1 MIKNI
6 PQSFYFI
13 KVDQSKTMKRLKNI
27 ILTFAI
33 ALGSVSCVSKLAY
46 TEPDLPLPEKF
57 QYTATADTASIANL
71 EWKQFF
77 NDPILQGLIEKGI
90 KNNYDLQIALK
101 QVASSQEKL
110 KQAKYMQYPDVG
122 FGVAAQISKPSKNSM
137 NGQSLNL
144 FLGQSHVEDYN
155 AAFNLSWEADIWGKI
170 KNQQEVSRMQYL
182 QTYEGSKA
190 IQTQVVAAIAQG
202 YYNLLM
208 LDTQLE
214 ITKSNLIYADNTLK
228 FLVKQQELGLTT
240 ALAVQQQ
247 EIVKDQILKTIPAIE
262 SSVATQENA
271 LSLLTGS
278 MPGKIER
285 SASLNTVQSP
295 DRISAGVPLELLSY
309 RPDIK
314 TAELEVR
321 KNAAA
326 IHVAKMSM
334 YPALN
339 ITAQGGVNAFQISKW
354 FSVPGSLFGMAAGAI
369 TQPILNGKQLK
380 TQYEQ
385 SKVLADQA
393 EVGFKQSVLKAVG
406 EVSDALVRIQ
416 KLEEQ
421 QEIAEGLV
429 VKSNEAVKKADLL
442 FKYNSAT
449 YVEVIIAQTNKL
461 NAELDLASL
470 KAQRLNAITA
480 LYRSVGGGWQ

>member
-1 MIKNI
+1 MKIKNI
-6 PQSFYFI
+6 AY
-13 KVDQSKTMKRLKNI
+13 
-27 ILTFAI
+27 I
-33 ALGSVSCVSKLAY
+33 AFMSGTAVSCGVQKYEQPEVKMPETFRSDSIVVEQNENIAKIGYKDFFKDPVLVGLIDKAMVQNNDLQVALKQIEFASLAY
-46 TEPDLPLPEKF
+46 TQSKWGNVP
-57 QYTATADTASIANL
+57 TINATANAN
-71 EWKQFF
+71 
-77 NDPILQGLIEKGI
+77 
-90 KNNYDLQIALK
+90 
-101 QVASSQEKL
+101 
-110 KQAKYMQYPDVG
+110 
-122 FGVAAQISKPSKNSM
+122 ISRPSDNSM
-137 NGQSLNL
+137 NGMMAGKRYTESYTAALN
-144 FLGQSHVEDYN
+144 F
-155 AAFNLSWEADIWGKI
+155 SWEADIWGKI
-170 KNQQEVSRMQYL
+170 KGRKEQALADYLKTQEAA
-182 QTYEGSKA
+182 KA
-190 IQTQVVAAIAQG
+190 VKTQLVAAVVQG

-214 ITKSNLIYADNTLK
+214 ITKSNLTYADNTLK

-285 SASLNTVQSP
+285 KASLNTIQSP
-295 DRISAGVPLELLSY
+295 DHISAGVPSELLSY
-309 RPDIK
+309 RPDVK

-321 KNAAA
+321 KSAAA

-334 YPALN
+334 YPSLN

-354 FSVPGSLFGMAAGAI
+354 FSIPGSLFGMAAGAI
-369 TQPILNGKQLK
+369 AQPILNGKQLK

-393 EVGFKQSVLKAVG
+393 EIGFKQSVLKAVG
-406 EVSDALVRIQ
+406 EVSDALVQIQ

-421 QEIAEGLV
+421 QKIAEGLV
-429 VKSNEAVKKADLL
+429 VKSGEAVKKADLL

-449 YVEVIIAQTNKL
+449 YVEVIMAQTNKL
-461 NAELDLASL
+461 NAELELASL

>member
-1 MIKNI
+1 MKIKNI
-6 PQSFYFI
+6 AYIAFI
-13 KVDQSKTMKRLKNI
+13 SGT
-27 ILTFAI
+27 A
-33 ALGSVSCVSKLAY
+33 VSCGVQKYEQPEVKMPETFRSDSIVVEQNENIAKISYKDFFKDPVLVGLIDKAMVQNNDLQVALKQIEFASLAY
-46 TEPDLPLPEKF
+46 TQSKWGNVP
-57 QYTATADTASIANL
+57 TISATANANI
-71 EWKQFF
+71 
-77 NDPILQGLIEKGI
+77 NR
-90 KNNYDLQIALK
+90 
-101 QVASSQEKL
+101 
-110 KQAKYMQYPDVG
+110 
-122 FGVAAQISKPSKNSM
+122 PSDNSM
-137 NGQSLNL
+137 NGMMA
-144 FLGQSHVEDYN
+144 GQFMGKRYMEDYT
-155 AAFNLSWEADIWGKI
+155 AALNFSWEADIWGKI
-170 KNQQEVSRMQYL
+170 KGRKEQALADYLKTQEAA
-182 QTYEGSKA
+182 KA
-190 IQTQVVAAIAQG
+190 VKTQVVAAVVQG

-214 ITKSNLIYADNTLK
+214 ITKSNLTYADNTLK

-278 MPGKIER
+278 MPEKIER
-285 SASLNTVQSP
+285 KTSLNTVQSP
-295 DRISAGVPLELLSY
+295 DHIAAGVPSELLSY
-309 RPDIK
+309 RPDVK

-321 KNAAA
+321 KSAAA
-326 IHVAKMSM
+326 IHIAKMSM
-334 YPALN
+334 YPSLN

-369 TQPILNGKQLK
+369 AQPILNGKQLK

-393 EVGFKQSVLKAVG
+393 EIGFKQSVLKAVG
-406 EVSDALVRIQ
+406 EVSDALVQIQ

-421 QEIAEGLV
+421 QKIAEGLV
-429 VKSNEAVKKADLL
+429 VKSGEAVKKADLL

-449 YVEVIIAQTNKL
+449 YVEVIMAQTNKL
-461 NAELDLASL
+461 NAELELASL

>member
-1 MIKNI
+1 MKIKNI
-6 PQSFYFI
+6 AYIAFI
-13 KVDQSKTMKRLKNI
+13 SGT
-27 ILTFAI
+27 A
-33 ALGSVSCVSKLAY
+33 VSCGVQKY
-46 TEPDLPLPEKF
+46 ERPEVKMPEAF
-57 QYTATADTASIANL
+57 RSDSIVVEQNENIA
-71 EWKQFF
+71 KISYKDFF
-77 NDPILQGLIEKGI
+77 KDPVLVGLIDKAMI
-90 KNNYDLQIALK
+90 QNNDLQVALK
-101 QVASSQEKL
+101 QIEFASLAYNQ
-110 KQAKYMQYPDVG
+110 
-122 FGVAAQISKPSKNSM
+122 SKWGNVPTVNATANATINRASDNSM
-137 NGQSLNL
+137 NGMMGRQ
-144 FLGQSHVEDYN
+144 FMGKRYTEDYTTALN
-155 AAFNLSWEADIWGKI
+155 FSWEADIWGKI
-170 KNQQEVSRMQYL
+170 KGRKEQALADYLKTQEAA
-182 QTYEGSKA
+182 KA
-190 IQTQVVAAIAQG
+190 VKTQVVAAVVQG

-214 ITKSNLIYADNTLK
+214 ITKSNLMYADNTLK

-285 SASLNTVQSP
+285 SASLNNVQSP
-295 DRISAGVPLELLSY
+295 DHVSAGIPLELLSY
-309 RPDIK
+309 RPDVK

-321 KNAAA
+321 KSAAA

-334 YPALN
+334 YPSLN

-369 TQPILNGKQLK
+369 AQPILNGKQLK

-393 EVGFKQSVLKAVG
+393 EIGFKQSVLKAVG
-406 EVSDALVRIQ
+406 EVSDALVQIQ

-421 QEIAEGLV
+421 QKIAEGLV
-429 VKSNEAVKKADLL
+429 VKSNEAVKKADVL

-449 YVEVIIAQTNKL
+449 YVEVIMTQTNKL
-461 NAELDLASL
+461 NAELELASL

>member
-1 MIKNI
+1 MFV
-6 PQSFYFI
+6 SG
-13 KVDQSKTMKRLKNI
+13 
-27 ILTFAI
+27 A
-33 ALGSVSCVSKLAY
+33 AVSCKVQKYEQPKLNMPEAFRSDSIVVEQNENIAKISYKDFFKDPVLVGLIDKAMVQNNDLQVALKQIEFASLAY
-46 TEPDLPLPEKF
+46 TQSKWGNVP
-57 QYTATADTASIANL
+57 TINATANG
-71 EWKQFF
+71 
-77 NDPILQGLIEKGI
+77 N
-90 KNNYDLQIALK
+90 
-101 QVASSQEKL
+101 
-110 KQAKYMQYPDVG
+110 
-122 FGVAAQISKPSKNSM
+122 ISRPSDNSM
-137 NGQSLNL
+137 NGMMA
-144 FLGQSHVEDYN
+144 GQFMGKRYMEDYT
-155 AAFNLSWEADIWGKI
+155 AALNFSWEADIWGKI
-170 KNQQEVSRMQYL
+170 KGRKEQALADYLKTQEAA
-182 QTYEGSKA
+182 KA
-190 IQTQVVAAIAQG
+190 VKTQVVAAVVQG

-214 ITKSNLIYADNTLK
+214 ITKSNLTYADNTLK

-285 SASLNTVQSP
+285 SSSLNNVQSP
-295 DRISAGVPLELLSY
+295 DHISAGIPSELLSY

-321 KNAAA
+321 KSAAA

-334 YPALN
+334 YPSLN

-354 FSVPGSLFGMAAGAI
+354 FSIPGSLFGMAAGAI
-369 TQPILNGKQLK
+369 AQPILNGKQLK

-393 EVGFKQSVLKAVG
+393 EISFKQSVLKAVG
-406 EVSDALVRIQ
+406 EVSDALVQIQ

-421 QEIAEGLV
+421 QKIAEGLV
-429 VKSNEAVKKADLL
+429 VKSGEAVKKADLL

-449 YVEVIIAQTNKL
+449 YVEVIMAQTNKL
-461 NAELDLASL
+461 NAELELASL

>member
-1 MIKNI
+1 MILTMKIKNI
-6 PQSFYFI
+6 AYIAFI
-13 KVDQSKTMKRLKNI
+13 SGT
-27 ILTFAI
+27 A
-33 ALGSVSCVSKLAY
+33 VSCGVQKYEQPEVKIPEAFRSDSTMVEQNENIAKIGYRDFFKDPVLVELIDKAMVQNNDLQVALKQIEFASLAY
-46 TEPDLPLPEKF
+46 TQSKWGNIP
-57 QYTATADTASIANL
+57 TINATVNANV
-71 EWKQFF
+71 
-77 NDPILQGLIEKGI
+77 NR
-90 KNNYDLQIALK
+90 
-101 QVASSQEKL
+101 
-110 KQAKYMQYPDVG
+110 
-122 FGVAAQISKPSKNSM
+122 PSDNSM
-137 NGQSLNL
+137 NGMMAGKRYTETYTAALN
-144 FLGQSHVEDYN
+144 F
-155 AAFNLSWEADIWGKI
+155 SWEADIWGKI
-170 KNQQEVSRMQYL
+170 KGRKEQALADYLKTQEAA
-182 QTYEGSKA
+182 KA
-190 IQTQVVAAIAQG
+190 VKTQVVAAVVQG

-214 ITKSNLIYADNTLK
+214 ITKSNLAYASTTLE

-240 ALAVQQQ
+240 ALAVQRQ

-278 MPGKIER
+278 MPGRIER
-285 SASLNTVQSP
+285 KTSLDNVQSP
-295 DRISAGVPLELLSY
+295 DRISTGIPSELLSY
-309 RPDIK
+309 RPDVK

-321 KNAAA
+321 KSAAA

-334 YPALN
+334 YPSLN

-354 FSVPGSLFGMAAGAI
+354 FNIPGSLFGMAAGAI
-369 TQPILNGKQLK
+369 AQPILNGKQLK

-393 EVGFKQSVLKAVG
+393 ELSFKQSVLKAVG
-406 EVSDALVRIQ
+406 EVSDALVQIQ

-421 QEIAEGLV
+421 QKIAEGLV
-429 VKSNEAVKKADLL
+429 VKSNEAVKRADLL

-449 YVEVIIAQTNKL
+449 YVEVIITQTNKL
-461 NAELDLASL
+461 NAELELASL

>member
-1 MIKNI
+1 MIITMKIKNI
-6 PQSFYFI
+6 AY
-13 KVDQSKTMKRLKNI
+13 
-27 ILTFAI
+27 I
-33 ALGSVSCVSKLAY
+33 AFMSGTAVSCGVQKYEQPEVKMPETFRSDSIVVEQNENIAKIGYKDFFKDPVLVGLIDKAMVQNNDLQVALKQIEFASLAY
-46 TEPDLPLPEKF
+46 TQSKWGNVP
-57 QYTATADTASIANL
+57 TINATANAN
-71 EWKQFF
+71 
-77 NDPILQGLIEKGI
+77 
-90 KNNYDLQIALK
+90 
-101 QVASSQEKL
+101 
-110 KQAKYMQYPDVG
+110 
-122 FGVAAQISKPSKNSM
+122 ISRPSDNSM
-137 NGQSLNL
+137 NGMMAGKRYTESYTAALN
-144 FLGQSHVEDYN
+144 F
-155 AAFNLSWEADIWGKI
+155 SWEADIWGKI
-170 KNQQEVSRMQYL
+170 KGRKEQALADYLKTQEAA
-182 QTYEGSKA
+182 KA
-190 IQTQVVAAIAQG
+190 VKTQLVAAVVQG

-214 ITKSNLIYADNTLK
+214 ITKSNLTYADNTLK

-285 SASLNTVQSP
+285 KASLNTIQSP
-295 DRISAGVPLELLSY
+295 DHISAGVPSELLSY
-309 RPDIK
+309 RPDVK

-321 KNAAA
+321 KSAAA

-334 YPALN
+334 YPSLN

-354 FSVPGSLFGMAAGAI
+354 FSIPGSLFGMAAGAI
-369 TQPILNGKQLK
+369 AQPILNGKQLK

-393 EVGFKQSVLKAVG
+393 EIGFKQSVLKAVG
-406 EVSDALVRIQ
+406 EVSDALVQIQ

-421 QEIAEGLV
+421 QKIAEGLV
-429 VKSNEAVKKADLL
+429 VKSGEAVKKADLL

-449 YVEVIIAQTNKL
+449 YVEVIMAQTNKL
-461 NAELDLASL
+461 NAELELASL

>member
-1 MIKNI
+1 MILTMKIKNI
-6 PQSFYFI
+6 AYIAFI
-13 KVDQSKTMKRLKNI
+13 SGT
-27 ILTFAI
+27 A
-33 ALGSVSCVSKLAY
+33 VSCGVQKYEQPEVKMPEAFRSNSIVVEQNENIAKIGYKDFFKDPVLVKLIDKAMVQNNDLQVALKQIEFASLAY
-46 TEPDLPLPEKF
+46 TQSKWGNIP
-57 QYTATADTASIANL
+57 TINATANATINRAS
-71 EWKQFF
+71 
-77 NDPILQGLIEKGI
+77 D
-90 KNNYDLQIALK
+90 
-101 QVASSQEKL
+101 
-110 KQAKYMQYPDVG
+110 
-122 FGVAAQISKPSKNSM
+122 NSM
-137 NGQSLNL
+137 NGMMGRQ
-144 FLGQSHVEDYN
+144 FMGKRYTEDYTTGLN
-155 AAFNLSWEADIWGKI
+155 FSWEADIWGKI
-170 KNQQEVSRMQYL
+170 KGRKEQALADYLKTQEAA
-182 QTYEGSKA
+182 KA
-190 IQTQVVAAIAQG
+190 VKTQVVAAVVQG

-214 ITKSNLIYADNTLK
+214 ITTSNLTYADTTLK

-278 MPGKIER
+278 MPEKIER
-285 SASLNTVQSP
+285 NASLNNVQSP
-295 DRISAGVPLELLSY
+295 DHISAGVPSELLSY

-321 KNAAA
+321 KSAAA

-334 YPALN
+334 YPSLN
-339 ITAQGGVNAFQISKW
+339 ITAQGGVNAFQVSHW
-354 FSVPGSLFGMAAGAI
+354 FSIPGSLFGMAAGAI
-369 TQPILNGKQLK
+369 AQPILNGKQLK

-393 EVGFKQSVLKAVG
+393 EIGFKQAVLKAVG
-406 EVSDALVRIQ
+406 EVSDALVQIQ

-421 QEIAEGLV
+421 QKIAEGLV

-449 YVEVIIAQTNKL
+449 YVEVIMTQTNKL
-461 NAELDLASL
+461 NAELELASL

>member
-1 MIKNI
+1 MGILIQMILTMKIKNI
-6 PQSFYFI
+6 AYIMFVSGAAVSC
-13 KVDQSKTMKRLKNI
+13 KVQKYEQSKLNMPEAFRSDSIVVEQNENIAKISYKDFFKDPVLVSLIDKAMVQNNDLQVALKQI
-27 ILTFAI
+27 EFA
-33 ALGSVSCVSKLAY
+33 SLAY
-46 TEPDLPLPEKF
+46 TQSKWGNVP
-57 QYTATADTASIANL
+57 TINATANG
-71 EWKQFF
+71 
-77 NDPILQGLIEKGI
+77 N
-90 KNNYDLQIALK
+90 
-101 QVASSQEKL
+101 
-110 KQAKYMQYPDVG
+110 
-122 FGVAAQISKPSKNSM
+122 ISRPSDNSM
-137 NGQSLNL
+137 NGMMA
-144 FLGQSHVEDYN
+144 GQFMGKRYMEDYT
-155 AAFNLSWEADIWGKI
+155 AALNFSWEADIWGKI
-170 KNQQEVSRMQYL
+170 KGRKEQALVDYLKTQEAA
-182 QTYEGSKA
+182 KA
-190 IQTQVVAAIAQG
+190 VKTQVVAAVVQG

-214 ITKSNLIYADNTLK
+214 ITKSNLTYADNTLK

-285 SASLNTVQSP
+285 SSSLNNVQSP
-295 DRISAGVPLELLSY
+295 DHISAGIPSELLSY
-309 RPDIK
+309 RPDVK

-321 KNAAA
+321 KSAAA

-334 YPALN
+334 YPSLN

-369 TQPILNGKQLK
+369 AQPILNGKQLK

-393 EVGFKQSVLKAVG
+393 EISFKQSVLKAVG
-406 EVSDALVRIQ
+406 EVSDALVQIQ

-421 QEIAEGLV
+421 QKIAEGLV
-429 VKSNEAVKKADLL
+429 VKSGEAVKKADLL

-449 YVEVIIAQTNKL
+449 YVEVIMAQTNKL
-461 NAELDLASL
+461 NAELELASL

>member
-1 MIKNI
+1 MKIKNI
-6 PQSFYFI
+6 AYIMFVSG
-13 KVDQSKTMKRLKNI
+13 
-27 ILTFAI
+27 A
-33 ALGSVSCVSKLAY
+33 AVSCKVQKYEQPKLNMPEAFRSDSIVVEQNENIAKISYKDFFKDPVLVGLIDKAMVQNNDLQVALKQIEFASLAY
-46 TEPDLPLPEKF
+46 TQSKWGNVP
-57 QYTATADTASIANL
+57 TINATANG
-71 EWKQFF
+71 
-77 NDPILQGLIEKGI
+77 N
-90 KNNYDLQIALK
+90 
-101 QVASSQEKL
+101 
-110 KQAKYMQYPDVG
+110 
-122 FGVAAQISKPSKNSM
+122 ISRPSDNSM
-137 NGQSLNL
+137 NGMMA
-144 FLGQSHVEDYN
+144 GQFMGKRYMEDYT
-155 AAFNLSWEADIWGKI
+155 AALNFSWEADIWGKI
-170 KNQQEVSRMQYL
+170 KGRKEQALADYLKTQEAA
-182 QTYEGSKA
+182 KA
-190 IQTQVVAAIAQG
+190 VKTQVVAAVVQG

-214 ITKSNLIYADNTLK
+214 ITKSNLTYADNTLK
-228 FLVKQQELGLTT
+228 FLVKQQELGLAT

-285 SASLNTVQSP
+285 SSSLNNVQSP
-295 DRISAGVPLELLSY
+295 DHISAGIPSELLSY

-314 TAELEVR
+314 TTELEVR
-321 KNAAA
+321 KSAAA

-334 YPALN
+334 YPSLN

-369 TQPILNGKQLK
+369 AQPILNGKQLK

-393 EVGFKQSVLKAVG
+393 EISFKQSVLKAVG
-406 EVSDALVRIQ
+406 EVSDALVQIQ

-421 QEIAEGLV
+421 QKIAEGLV
-429 VKSNEAVKKADLL
+429 VKSGEAVKKADLL

-449 YVEVIIAQTNKL
+449 YVEVIMAQTNKL
-461 NAELDLASL
+461 NAELELASL

>member
-1 MIKNI
+1 MILKMKIKNI
-6 PQSFYFI
+6 AYIAFISGTAISCKVQKYEQQDMKMPEAFRGDSIVVEQSENIAKIGYKDFFKDPVLVGLI
-13 KVDQSKTMKRLKNI
+13 DKAMVQNNDLQVALKQI
-27 ILTFAI
+27 EFA
-33 ALGSVSCVSKLAY
+33 SLAY
-46 TEPDLPLPEKF
+46 TQSKWGNVP
-57 QYTATADTASIANL
+57 TISASANG
-71 EWKQFF
+71 
-77 NDPILQGLIEKGI
+77 NI
-90 KNNYDLQIALK
+90 NR
-101 QVASSQEKL
+101 
-110 KQAKYMQYPDVG
+110 
-122 FGVAAQISKPSKNSM
+122 PSDNSM
-137 NGQSLNL
+137 NGMMA
-144 FLGQSHVEDYN
+144 GQFMGKRYMEDYT
-155 AAFNLSWEADIWGKI
+155 AALNFSWEADIWGKI
-170 KNQQEVSRMQYL
+170 KGRKEQALAEYLKTQEAA
-182 QTYEGSKA
+182 KA
-190 IQTQVVAAIAQG
+190 VKTQVVAAVVQG

-214 ITKSNLIYADNTLK
+214 ITKSNLTYADNTLK

-247 EIVKDQILKTIPAIE
+247 EIVKDQILKSIPAIE

-285 SASLNTVQSP
+285 SASLNTIQSP
-295 DRISAGVPLELLSY
+295 DHISAGVPLELLSY
-309 RPDIK
+309 RPDVK

-321 KNAAA
+321 KSAAA
-326 IHVAKMSM
+326 IHVAKVNM
-334 YPALN
+334 YPSLN

-354 FSVPGSLFGMAAGAI
+354 FSVPGSLFGMVAGAI
-369 TQPILNGKQLK
+369 AQPILNGKQLK

-385 SKVLADQA
+385 SKVMADQA
-393 EVGFKQSVLKAVG
+393 EIGFKQSVLKAVG
-406 EVSDALVRIQ
+406 EVSDALVQIQ

-421 QEIAEGLV
+421 QKIAEVLV

-449 YVEVIIAQTNKL
+449 YVEVIMAQSNKL
-461 NAELDLASL
+461 QIELELASL